1 MEESTSAEWCSWFSP
16 FASTARCGDRYR
28 MLRVAGSRAAL
39 RLQPPVRHVKGQCS
53 LPPLHRRV
61 EWAAAR
67 GDLDECRRLLR
78 QPEALPSLVT
88 EVERARV
95 SGGRR
100 VATRVIG
107 TLTGYWLWN
116 ATAWA
121 YAYRVLGAE
130 AERLLAERDH
140 QGGPRPNPDPDP
152 SPGPGPG
159 PDLNPTFPGS
169 VEVELHMKSFSL
181 RGETRS
187 PDPRSP
193 ELSALPAEAEA
204 RAAGG
209 GGGGTASSLD
219 SPYDSPYRT
228 PVEPRRMLVLA
239 HLVHKSPEDG
249 RPARPVRPAD
259 GPRPAGPGYR
269 PRKHRLAGKACSAP
283 LWPNL

>member
-1 MEESTSAEWCSWFSP
+1 M
-16 FASTARCGDRYR
+16 Y
-28 MLRVAGSRAAL
+28 
-39 RLQPPVRHVKGQCS
+39 K
-53 LPPLHRRV
+53 
-61 EWAAAR
+61 
-67 GDLDECRRLLR
+67 R
-78 QPEALPSLVT
+78 Q

-169 VEVELHMKSFSL
+169 VEVELHMKSFSPRCEIRAPDERSPL
-181 RGETRS
+181 PPAEPPMFLSSTGPMGPPDFAATPPPAPAESPWRPPVDPPRRVLVLPLVHVSALWSGRGEYTVWCRKS
-187 PDPRSP
+187 KQMSEFRR
-193 ELSALPAEAEA
+193 PA
-204 RAAGG
+204 
-209 GGGGTASSLD
+209 
-219 SPYDSPYRT
+219 PK
-228 PVEPRRMLVLA
+228 PVEGG
-239 HLVHKSPEDG
+239 SG
-249 RPARPVRPAD
+249 WRPF
-259 GPRPAGPGYR
+259 
-269 PRKHRLAGKACSAP
+269 
-283 LWPNL
+283 

>member
-1 MEESTSAEWCSWFSP
+1 
-16 FASTARCGDRYR
+16 
-28 MLRVAGSRAAL
+28 MLRVAGSRATL
-39 RLQPPVRHVKGQCS
+39 RLQPPVRHKGQCS

-107 TLTGYWLWN
+107 ALTGYWLWN
-116 ATAWA
+116 AAAWA

-140 QGGPRPNPDPDP
+140 QGGPRPNPDADP

-187 PDPRSP
+187 PEPRSP

-209 GGGGTASSLD
+209 GGGGTAASLD

-249 RPARPVRPAD
+249 RPAWPKRPAD
-259 GPRPAGPGYR
+259 GPRPAGPGCR
-269 PRKHRLAGKACSAP
+269 PTEHRLAGKACSAP